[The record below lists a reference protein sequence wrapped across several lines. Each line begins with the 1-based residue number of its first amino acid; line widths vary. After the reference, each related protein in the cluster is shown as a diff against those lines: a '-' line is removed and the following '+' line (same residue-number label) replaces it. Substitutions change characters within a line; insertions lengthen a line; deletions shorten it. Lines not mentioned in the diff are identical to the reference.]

1 MIKQFSTSVFGY
13 DKKQV
18 DEYLEE
24 LINDYEGELTK
35 KKDRLLELAEEN
47 YRLKQEVEDQN
58 QQIAKFKEQEKYIS
72 RALIKA
78 EQRAQAIIEEGHRK
92 SLEEITQLKAEKEKW
107 RDKFREVRNELLTFE
122 QGLTEI
128 MERFRDEINYYAAKE
143 ISETI
148 LIDEELESDDF
159 ELNEKIKKVIA

>member
-18 DEYLEE
+18 DQYLKE
-24 LINDYEGELTK
+24 LVTDYENELTK
-35 KKDRLLELAEEN
+35 KKDRLLELANEN
-47 YRLKQEVEDQN
+47 YSLKQEVEVQN
-58 QQIAKFKEQEKYIS
+58 QQIEKFKEQEKYIS

-78 EQRAQAIIEEGHRK
+78 EQRAQAIVEEGQRK
-92 SLEEITQLKAEKEKW
+92 SLEEIAQLKAEKEKW
-107 RDKFREVRNELLTFE
+107 RDKFREVRSELLMFE

-128 MERFRDEINYYAAKE
+128 MEKFRDEINYYTAKE

-159 ELNEKIKKVIA
+159 QINEKMKKVIA